1 MNCQIAETEINLL
14 KFTVLEYDLR
24 TDDGRWYC
32 QLDFDNC
39 VTINTNNMYAGAL
52 TSIDMMVK
60 IMDPLFFSY
69 YYTYGNL
76 CLTKNK
82 ILCIEFKIM
91 TQRPSQQSCPT
102 ILMGEGVILLRHG
115 KHLYNSII
123 SMRLGS

>member
-39 VTINTNNMYAGAL
+39 VTINTNSMYAGAL

-60 IMDPLFFSY
+60 IMDPLFLTIIIHMATYVSRRIKY
-69 YYTYGNL
+69 YAL
-76 CLTKNK
+76 
-82 ILCIEFKIM
+82 
-91 TQRPSQQSCPT
+91 SS
-102 ILMGEGVILLRHG
+102 
-115 KHLYNSII
+115 
-123 SMRLGS
+123 RL